1 MYTPK
6 SLLIV
11 LLVFLNLQFVRG
23 QNNNIKQLTLQE
35 VIEIAKNQS
44 PDALSAK
51 HRFRSNYWEYR
62 TYKAGFMPM
71 LDLEGTL
78 PELSRS
84 IDRITVG
91 GQESFVEREFMS
103 SSLNMSLSK
112 NIGLTGGQIFVNSE
126 LQRIDLF
133 QDSTITSYLTTPLN
147 IGFRQ
152 PLFAH
157 NEFKW
162 DKKIEPLKYKEAKRN
177 YLENM
182 ESVAI
187 TATNYF
193 FDLLLAQINLKI
205 ARVNQANNDTLY
217 KIAQGRY
224 NLGTIAENELLQLEL
239 SLLNANAQ
247 LEQAELNM
255 EMKLF
260 DLKSYLRV
268 KEDIDIKLIPPNKT
282 YDIQVEVNKA
292 ITEAYDNRADALSFE
307 RKLLEARSNVNR
319 AKRENRFNA
328 DLYAVYGLNRT
339 ADEFF
344 EAYQDPRDQQRLMV
358 GFQIPILDWGLAKGK
373 IKMAESN
380 QELVKTSV
388 EQQKIDFDQ
397 EIFLKVRQFNM
408 QENQLQIA
416 AKSDTVARKRYNVT
430 KQRYLIGKIDIT
442 DLNIAQT
449 EKDNARQGYI
459 STLRDYWIN
468 YLQLRRLTL
477 YDYRQSKPLEFD
489 IEEVL

>member
-1 MYTPK
+1 MFNRA
-6 SLLIV
+6 L
-11 LLVFLNLQFVRG
+11 LLVICIFLSIQFSGAQEKTEHLNL
-23 QNNNIKQLTLQE
+23 E
-35 VIEIAKNQS
+35 DVIQKAKSQS

-103 SSLNMSLSK
+103 SSLNMSLTK
-112 NIGLTGGQIFVNSE
+112 NIGLTGGQVFINSE

-133 QDSTITSYLTTPLN
+133 EDSTVTSYLTTPLN

-157 NEFKW
+157 NELKW
-162 DKKIEPLKYKEAKRN
+162 DKKIEPLKYREAKRN

-182 ESVAI
+182 EDVAI

-205 ARVNQANNDTLY
+205 ARINQANNDTLY
-217 KIAQGRY
+217 KIAKGRY
-224 NLGTIAENELLQLEL
+224 NIGTIAENELLQLEL

-247 LEQAELNM
+247 LEQAKLEM

-260 DLKSYLRV
+260 DLKSYLRI
-268 KEDIDIKLIPPNKT
+268 KEDIDIELIPPAQT
-282 YDIQVEVNKA
+282 YNIEVKVDKA
-292 ITEAYDNRADALSFE
+292 IAEAYNNRADALAFE
-307 RKLLEARSNVNR
+307 RRMLEARSNVNR

-328 DLYAVYGLNRT
+328 DLYAVYGLTRS
-339 ADEFF
+339 ADDFL

-380 QELVKTSV
+380 QELVRTSV
-388 EQQKIDFDQ
+388 KQQKIDFDQ

-408 QENQLQIA
+408 QENQLKIA

-459 STLRDYWIN
+459 STLRDYWVN
-468 YLQLRRLTL
+468 YFQLRKLTL
-477 YDYRQSKPLEFD
+477 YNFRNEKTLAFEIQQ
-489 IEEVL
+489 VL